1 MKADQIKISLIQ
13 ADLAWEQ
20 TAENLAHFDR
30 LLAQVPQDSEI
41 VVLPEMFSTGF
52 TMAVQNLRKPVGK
65 EAFIWLQKRAAYFNK
80 ILVGSIL
87 TEENQHYFNR
97 MFWMRPDGS
106 FDSYDKRHLFHMGD
120 EHRVMTAG
128 HKRQIIKYNGRRFLL
143 QICYDLRFPV
153 WSRNTYD
160 PKTEIYDY
168 DALIYIANWPQSR
181 RQAYLS
187 LLKSRA
193 IENQSLVI
201 WVNRVGQDFHRN
213 WHTGD
218 SQIIDAKGNILTK
231 SEAGKEMVNSFS
243 LDFKTLDYFRN
254 DFKVGLD
261 WDKFNIF

>member
-20 TAENLAHFDR
+20 TAENLAHFDQ
-30 LLAQVPQDSEI
+30 LLGQVPQDSEI
-41 VVLPEMFSTGF
+41 VILPEMFSTGF
-52 TMAVQNLRKPVGK
+52 TMAVQHLIKPVGK
-65 EAFIWLQKRAAYFNK
+65 AAFIWMRKRAAQFNK

-87 TEENQHYFNR
+87 IEDDQRYFNR

-106 FDSYDKRHLFHMGD
+106 FDFYDKHHLFHMGD

-128 HKRQIIKYNGRRFLL
+128 YKRQIIKYKGRRFLL

-153 WSRNTYD
+153 WARNRYD
-160 PKTEIYDY
+160 LKTETYDY
-168 DALIYIANWPQSR
+168 DAIIYIANWPQSR

-201 WVNRVGQDFHRN
+201 WVNRVGRDSSRN
-213 WHTGD
+213 EHTGD
-218 SQIIDAKGNILTK
+218 SQIIDAKGEILTK
-231 SEAGKEMVNSFS
+231 SEAGTEMINSFN

-261 WDKFNIF
+261 WDRFNIF